1 MDPNTLAI
9 IVLLGSFALM
19 IFMRFPIAYAV
30 GLSSVFC
37 LLTMGNSLNA
47 ICRLM
52 VKGISSFPLMA
63 VPFFITMGV
72 LMGKGGISDKLIAL
86 ANACVGWMRGGLAM
100 VNIVA
105 SYFFGGI
112 SGSAAAD
119 TASIGSIMIPMMVDQ
134 GYDADFST
142 AVTITSSC
150 EGLLVPP
157 SHNMVIYAT
166 TAGGISVG
174 SLFLAGYLPGALLAA
189 SLMVG
194 SYISSV
200 KRTYP
205 KGEPFHIINFLKE
218 LWISIWALLAIVIVV
233 VGVVGGAFTATESA
247 AIAVIY
253 SLIVSVFVYKGVD
266 WKGVWKA
273 LDECVNTLAIVMIL
287 IATSAVFGDCLTK
300 LHVPDLAAQ
309 AIVGITDN
317 KIILILLLNVILL
330 VLGMIMDMAPIILI
344 ATPILLPVATQ
355 YCGLDPIQFGIRVVL
370 NCGIGL
376 LTPPV
381 GAVLFIGS
389 AVAKR
394 PMEKVV
400 KATLPFYVCMIITL
414 LLVSYWQ
421 DVSLIIPKIFD
432 DYKPV
437 VAGLANILLR

>member
-1 MDPNTLAI
+1 MDAQTLAI

-19 IFMRFPIAYAV
+19 ILLRFPIAYAV
-30 GLSSVFC
+30 GLSSVLC
-37 LLTMGNSLNA
+37 LLTMGNNLNA

-52 VKGISSFPLMA
+52 VKGISSYSLMA

-112 SGSAAAD
+112 SGSASAD

-174 SLFLAGYLPGALLAA
+174 SLFLAGYLPGALLAL
-189 SLMVG
+189 SLMIG
-194 SYISSV
+194 SYIISV
-200 KRTYP
+200 KRNYP
-205 KGEPFHIINFLKE
+205 KGEPFHFLNFLKQ
-218 LWISIWALLAIVIVV
+218 LGTSIWALLAIIIVV
-233 VGVVGGAFTATESA
+233 VGVVTGKFTATESA
-247 AIAVIY
+247 AVAVIY
-253 SLIVSVFVYKGVD
+253 SLIVSVFVYKGVN

-273 LDECVNTLAIVMIL
+273 LDECVNTLAIVLIL

-309 AIVGITDN
+309 AIVGLTDN

-344 ATPILLPVATQ
+344 ATPILLPIATGA
-355 YCGLDPIQFGIRVVL
+355 CGLDPIQFGIMVVL

-400 KATLPFYVCMIITL
+400 KATLPFYACMVITL

-421 DVSLIIPKIFD
+421 DVSLIIPKIFSG
-432 DYKPV
+432 YTPAA
-437 VAGLANILLR
+437 AGLANILLR

>member
-1 MDPNTLAI
+1 MDVNTIAI
-9 IVLLGSFALM
+9 AVLLGSFAVM
-19 IFMRFPIAYAV
+19 ILLRFPIAYAV

-37 LLTMGNSLNA
+37 LLSMGNSLNA
-47 ICRLM
+47 VCRLM
-52 VKGISSFPLMA
+52 VKGISSFSLMA

-112 SGSAAAD
+112 SGSASAD

-194 SYISSV
+194 SYIISV
-200 KRTYP
+200 KRNYP
-205 KGEPFHIINFLKE
+205 KGDRFSIGAFIKQMSV
-218 LWISIWALLAIVIVV
+218 SIWALLAIVIVV
-233 VGVVGGAFTATESA
+233 IGVVAGWFTATESA

-253 SLIVSVFVYKGVD
+253 SLIVSVFVYKGVN
-266 WKGVWKA
+266 WKGVWNA
-273 LDECVNTLAIVMIL
+273 LDECINTLAIVLIL
-287 IATSAVFGDCLTK
+287 IATSAIFGDCLTK

-309 AIVGITDN
+309 AIVGLTDN
-317 KIILILLLNVILL
+317 KYILIILLNVILL
-330 VLGMIMDMAPIILI
+330 ILGMIMDMAPIILI

-355 YCGLDPIQFGIRVVL
+355 YCGLDPIQFGIMVVL

-400 KATLPFYVCMIITL
+400 KATLPFYLCMIITL
-414 LLVSYWQ
+414 LLVSFIPQ
-421 DVSLIIPKIFD
+421 VSLIVPELLGG
-432 DYKPV
+432 YKPV
-437 VAGLANILLR
+437 G

>member
-1 MDPNTLAI
+1 MDAQSLGI
-9 IVLLGSFALM
+9 LVLLGSFFVM
-19 IFMRFPIAYAV
+19 IFLRFPIAYAV
-30 GLSSVFC
+30 GLSTALC
-37 LLTMGNSLNA
+37 LATMGWNLNTLA
-47 ICRLM
+47 QQM
-52 VKGISSFPLMA
+52 VNGVWSYSLMA

-72 LMGKGGISDKLIAL
+72 LMGSGGISQKLIAL
-86 ANACVGWMRGGLAM
+86 ANACVGWMRGGMAM

-119 TASIGSIMIPMMVDQ
+119 TASLGSILIPMMVDE

-174 SLFLAGYLPGALLAA
+174 SLFMAGYLPGALLAL
-189 SLMVG
+189 SLMIG
-194 SYISSV
+194 SYIISV
-200 KRTYP
+200 KRNYP
-205 KGEPFHIINFLKE
+205 KGEPFSVKRLIKQLGT
-218 LWISIWALLAIVIVV
+218 SIWALLAIVIVV
-233 VGVVGGAFTATESA
+233 FGVVGGIFTATESA

-253 SLIVSVFVYKGVD
+253 SLLVSVFIYKGLN

-273 LDECVNTLAIVMIL
+273 LESCIDTLSIVLIL
-287 IATSAVFGDCLTK
+287 ISTSAAFGYCLTN
-300 LHVPDLAAQ
+300 LHVPEMAAQ
-309 AIVGITDN
+309 LITSVSSNPIVIA
-317 KIILILLLNVILL
+317 LLLNVILL
-330 VLGMIMDMAPIILI
+330 VLGCIMDMAPIILI
-344 ATPILLPVATQ
+344 ATPILLPVAVSA
-355 YCGLDPIQFGIRVVL
+355 GIDPIQFGIMVIL

-389 AVAKR
+389 AVGKC

-400 KATLPFYVCMIITL
+400 KATMPFYLCMIVTL
-414 LLVSYWQ
+414 LMVTFIPQ
-421 DVSLIIPKIFD
+421 ISLWLPSLF
-432 DYKPV
+432 
-437 VAGLANILLR
+437 A

>member
-1 MDPNTLAI
+1 MAVQSIGIAI
-9 IVLLGSFALM
+9 LLGSFLLM
-19 IFMRFPIAYAV
+19 VILRFPIAYAV

-37 LLTMGNSLNA
+37 MLYMGLPL
-47 ICRLM
+47 IDVCRLM
-52 VKGISSFPLMA
+52 VKGISSFSLMA

-72 LMGKGGISDKLIAL
+72 LMGTGGISEKLIDL

-119 TASIGSIMIPMMVDQ
+119 TASLGSILIPMMVDQ
-134 GYDADFST
+134 GYDDDFST

-166 TAGGISVG
+166 AAGGISVG
-174 SLFLAGYLPGALLAA
+174 SLFLAGYVPGAILAI

-194 SYISSV
+194 SYIISV
-200 KRTYP
+200 KRNYP
-205 KGEPFHIINFLKE
+205 KGDKFSLINLGKQLLRSF
-218 LWISIWALLAIVIVV
+218 WALAAVIIVV
-233 VGVVGGAFTATESA
+233 IGVVGGWFTATESS

-253 SLIVSVFVYKGVD
+253 SLIVSLYIYRGLN

-273 LDECVNTLAIVMIL
+273 LESCVDTLSIVLIL
-287 IATSAVFGDCLTK
+287 IATSSVFGNCLTL
-300 LHVPDLAAQ
+300 LHVPDMAAKAILAISNNR
-309 AIVGITDN
+309 IVTILLIN
-317 KIILILLLNVILL
+317 LILLF
-330 VLGMIMDMAPIILI
+330 LGCIMDMAPIILI
-344 ATPILLPVATQ
+344 ATPILLPLAKTV
-355 YCGLDPIQFGIRVVL
+355 GLDPVQFGIMMVL

-381 GAVLFIGS
+381 GSVLFIGS
-389 AVAKR
+389 AVAKL

-400 KATLPFYVCMIITL
+400 KATLPFYICMIVAL
-414 LLVSYWQ
+414 
-421 DVSLIIPKIFD
+421 LIISFIPDASLWLPKVLGGYVPSF
-432 DYKPV
+432 
-437 VAGLANILLR
+437 G